1 MGEAE
6 KFRRQR
12 FCDDALIRQ
21 RNQPSPSP
29 TQGRAG
35 MHPKGKTRRKNLALD
50 RLAKRSETAFC
61 ARHDILLVTRCG
73 ECRLVLLT
81 AFCQERSMP
90 LRRADRLFDILR
102 ILRAAKQPV
111 TAASIGDELEV
122 TVRTVYR
129 DIATLQAR
137 RIPIEG
143 AAGIGYVLHR
153 GFELPPLM
161 FTEDEAEAIA
171 VGVRMLARTG
181 DPGLQKAAE
190 SVLSKVTLVVPDPLR
205 EYLSTTPV
213 YVSKSGAPVPALRDL
228 PTTIRHAIRDGR
240 KMRIAYQD
248 ENGRATLRVIQPFA
262 VAYYVGATLVCAWCE
277 LRNDIRHFRTDR
289 VVSAD
294 VLDEGFAIP
303 EPVIAAWLAER
314 QDQ

>member
-1 MGEAE
+1 
-6 KFRRQR
+6 
-12 FCDDALIRQ
+12 
-21 RNQPSPSP
+21 
-29 TQGRAG
+29 
-35 MHPKGKTRRKNLALD
+35 
-50 RLAKRSETAFC
+50 
-61 ARHDILLVTRCG
+61 
-73 ECRLVLLT
+73 
-81 AFCQERSMP
+81 MP

-102 ILRAAKQPV
+102 ILRVASQPV
-111 TAASIGDELEV
+111 TAASIADELEV

-129 DIATLQAR
+129 DVATLQAR
-137 RIPIEG
+137 RVPIEG
-143 AAGIGYVLHR
+143 AAGIGYVLRR
-153 GFELPPLM
+153 GFDLPPLM

-181 DPGLQKAAE
+181 DPGLLKAAE
-190 SVLSKVTLVVPDPLR
+190 SVLSKVALVVPDPLR
-205 EYLSTTPV
+205 EYLSAAPV
-213 YVSKSGAPVPALRDL
+213 YVSKRGASVPALRDL

-248 ENGRATLRVIQPFA
+248 ENGRETLRVIQPFA
-262 VAYYVGATLVCAWCE
+262 VAYYVEATLVCAWCE
-277 LRNDIRHFRTDR
+277 LRNDIRHFRADR